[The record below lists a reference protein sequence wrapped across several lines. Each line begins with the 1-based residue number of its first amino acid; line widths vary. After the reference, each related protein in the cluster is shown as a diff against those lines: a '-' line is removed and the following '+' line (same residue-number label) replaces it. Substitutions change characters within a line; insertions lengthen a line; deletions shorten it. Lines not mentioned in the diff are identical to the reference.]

1 MQNYFLSWISVILCL
16 LLHQINYGNNSPFPF
31 DLEKVEISII
41 TCDPGSEVYSLF
53 GHGALRINHIE
64 SDEDIVVN
72 WGIFEYYEDQFK
84 FGYDFAKGRL
94 NYYMGIQNTMNF
106 LREYSYYNRG
116 VREQILNLTTSEK
129 KEIIEFVSLNNLPEN
144 RNYKYEFFYDNCS
157 TRIRDL
163 LSSIFRSNISWGN
176 HPSENKFTFREIIHQ
191 NLAPQ
196 PWLMLG
202 IDLVLGQR
210 IDQLVNNK
218 NLMFLP
224 AYLEAILDSTKIT
237 TVAQSKTLIARKN
250 VLIPTAENNRPAI
263 TSITIYGWIALMIT
277 LLLLFLKNDRIFN
290 VWSCVLLTLLSLLGV
305 VLYFMWFGTD
315 HQATKNNSNILWANP
330 SYLFLIWVIIFKK
343 WNKVSLV
350 YVYLIGFCLLTTILF
365 WFGMV
370 QEFNPTIKPIIISLA
385 LIFYYYFRKNKF
397 VIYNENS

>member
-106 LREYSYYNRG
+106 LREYRYYNRG

-330 SYLFLIWVIIFKK
+330 SYLFLVWVIIFKK

>member
-1 MQNYFLSWISVILCL
+1 M
-16 LLHQINYGNNSPFPF
+16 
-31 DLEKVEISII
+31 
-41 TCDPGSEVYSLF
+41 
-53 GHGALRINHIE
+53 
-64 SDEDIVVN
+64 
-72 WGIFEYYEDQFK
+72 
-84 FGYDFAKGRL
+84 
-94 NYYMGIQNTMNF
+94 
-106 LREYSYYNRG
+106 
-116 VREQILNLTTSEK
+116 
-129 KEIIEFVSLNNLPEN
+129 
-144 RNYKYEFFYDNCS
+144 
-157 TRIRDL
+157 
-163 LSSIFRSNISWGN
+163 SSIFNRSINWGN
-176 HPSENKFTFREIIHQ
+176 HPSKNKFTFRELIHQ

-202 IDLVLGQR
+202 IDLVLGKR

-237 TVAQSKTLIARKN
+237 TVDQPKTLISDKK
-250 VLIPTAENNRPAI
+250 VLIPSNEDKSPDVS
-263 TSITIYGWIALMIT
+263 SIAIYGWTILMIT

-290 VWSCVLLTLLSLLGV
+290 IWSCVLLTFLSLLGI
-305 VLYFMWFGTD
+305 LLCFMWFGTD

-330 SYLFLIWVIIFKK
+330 SYLFLVWVIIFKK

-385 LIFYYYFRKNKF
+385 LVFYYYFRKNKF

>member
-237 TVAQSKTLIARKN
+237 TVAQSKTLISRKN

-263 TSITIYGWIALMIT
+263 TSITIYGWIVLMIT

-330 SYLFLIWVIIFKK
+330 SYLFLVWVIVFKK

>member
-263 TSITIYGWIALMIT
+263 TSITIYGWIVLMIT

-330 SYLFLIWVIIFKK
+330 SYLFLVWVIIFKK

>member
-1 MQNYFLSWISVILCL
+1 MLKCFLNWISVILPL
-16 LLHQINYGNNSPFPF
+16 LLHQISYGNSPIPF
-31 DLEKVEISII
+31 NVENVEISII
-41 TCDPGSEVYSLF
+41 TCDPGTEIYSLF
-53 GHGALRINHIE
+53 GHSALRINHIE

-94 NYYMGIQNTMNF
+94 NYYMGIQNTVNF
-106 LREYSYYNRG
+106 LREYSYYKRG
-116 VREQILNLTTSEK
+116 VREQILNLSTSEK
-129 KEIIEFVSLNNLPEN
+129 KEIIEFVSVNNLPEN

-157 TRIRDL
+157 TRIKDL
-163 LSSIFRSNISWGN
+163 LNSIFRSNISWGN

-191 NLAPQ
+191 NIAPQ

-210 IDQLVNNK
+210 IDQLVNNE

-224 AYLEAILDSTKIT
+224 TYLEAILDSTKIT
-237 TVAQSKTLIARKN
+237 NVAQSKTLISRKN
-250 VLIPTAENNRPAI
+250 VLIPTGENKSSTI
-263 TSITIYGWIALMIT
+263 KSITIYGWIFLMIT
-277 LLLLFLKNDRIFN
+277 LILLFLKNDRIFN
-290 VWSCVLLTLLSLLGV
+290 IWSCILLTLLSLLGV

-330 SYLFLIWVIIFKK
+330 SYLFLVWVIIFKK

-397 VIYNENS
+397 VIYNEDS

>member
-290 VWSCVLLTLLSLLGV
+290 VWSCILLTLLSLLGV

>member
-16 LLHQINYGNNSPFPF
+16 LLHQINYGNNSHFSF

-106 LREYSYYNRG
+106 LREYRYYNRG

-330 SYLFLIWVIIFKK
+330 SYLFLVWVIIFKK

>member
-263 TSITIYGWIALMIT
+263 TSITIYGWIVLMIT

-290 VWSCVLLTLLSLLGV
+290 VWSCILLTLLSLLGV

-330 SYLFLIWVIIFKK
+330 SYLFLVWVIIFKK

>member
-237 TVAQSKTLIARKN
+237 TVAQSKTLISRKN

-263 TSITIYGWIALMIT
+263 TSITIYGWIVLMIT

-330 SYLFLIWVIIFKK
+330 SYLFLVWVIIFKK

>member
-1 MQNYFLSWISVILCL
+1 MLKCFLNWISVILPL
-16 LLHQINYGNNSPFPF
+16 LLHQISYGNSPIPF
-31 DLEKVEISII
+31 NVENVEISII
-41 TCDPGSEVYSLF
+41 TCDPGTEIYSLF
-53 GHGALRINHIE
+53 GHSALRINHIE

-94 NYYMGIQNTMNF
+94 NYYMGIQNTVNF
-106 LREYSYYNRG
+106 LREYSYYKRG
-116 VREQILNLTTSEK
+116 VREQILNLSTNEK
-129 KEIIEFVSLNNLPEN
+129 KEIIEFVSVNNLPEN

-157 TRIRDL
+157 TRIKDL
-163 LSSIFRSNISWGN
+163 LNSIFRSNISWGN

-191 NLAPQ
+191 NIAPQ

-210 IDQLVNNK
+210 IDQLVNNE

-224 AYLEAILDSTKIT
+224 TYLEAILDSTKIT
-237 TVAQSKTLIARKN
+237 NVAQSKTLISRKN
-250 VLIPTAENNRPAI
+250 VLIPTGENKSSTI
-263 TSITIYGWIALMIT
+263 KSITIYGWIFLMIT
-277 LLLLFLKNDRIFN
+277 LILLYLKNDRIFN
-290 VWSCVLLTLLSLLGV
+290 IWSCILLTVLSLLGV

-330 SYLFLIWVIIFKK
+330 SYLFLVWVIIFKK

>member
-106 LREYSYYNRG
+106 LREYRYYNRG

-237 TVAQSKTLIARKN
+237 TVAQSKTLISRKN

-263 TSITIYGWIALMIT
+263 TSITIYGWIVLMIT

-290 VWSCVLLTLLSLLGV
+290 VWSCVVLTLLSLLGV

-330 SYLFLIWVIIFKK
+330 SYLFLVWVIIFKK

-350 YVYLIGFCLLTTILF
+350 YVYLVCFCLLTTILF

>member
-129 KEIIEFVSLNNLPEN
+129 KEIIEFVSVNNLPDN

-237 TVAQSKTLIARKN
+237 TVAPSKTLISRKN

-263 TSITIYGWIALMIT
+263 TSITIYGWIVLMIT
-277 LLLLFLKNDRIFN
+277 LLLLFLKNDRIFK

-330 SYLFLIWVIIFKK
+330 SYLFLVWVIIFKK

>member
-16 LLHQINYGNNSPFPF
+16 LLHKINYGNNSPFPF

-106 LREYSYYNRG
+106 LREYRYYNRG
-116 VREQILNLTTSEK
+116 VREQILNLTTGEK
-129 KEIIEFVSLNNLPEN
+129 KEIIEFVSVNNLPDN

-210 IDQLVNNK
+210 IDKLVNNK

-224 AYLEAILDSTKIT
+224 VYLEAILDSTKIT
-237 TVAQSKTLIARKN
+237 TVAQSKTLISRKN

-263 TSITIYGWIALMIT
+263 TNITIYGWIVLMIT

-330 SYLFLIWVIIFKK
+330 SYLFLVWVIIFKK

-350 YVYLIGFCLLTTILF
+350 YVYLVGFCLLTTILF

>member
-237 TVAQSKTLIARKN
+237 TVAQSKTLISRKN

-263 TSITIYGWIALMIT
+263 TSVTIYGWIVLMIT

-330 SYLFLIWVIIFKK
+330 SYLFLVWVIIFKK

>member
-237 TVAQSKTLIARKN
+237 TVAQSKTLISRKN

-290 VWSCVLLTLLSLLGV
+290 VWSCILLTLLSLLGV

-330 SYLFLIWVIIFKK
+330 SYLFLVWVIIFKK

>member
-237 TVAQSKTLIARKN
+237 TVAQSKTLISRKN
-250 VLIPTAENNRPAI
+250 VLIPSAENNRPAI
-263 TSITIYGWIALMIT
+263 TSITIYGWIVLMIT

-330 SYLFLIWVIIFKK
+330 SYLFLVWVIIFKK

>member
-237 TVAQSKTLIARKN
+237 TVAQSKTLISRKN

>member
-106 LREYSYYNRG
+106 LREYRYYNRG

-290 VWSCVLLTLLSLLGV
+290 VWSCILLTLLSLLGV

>member
-116 VREQILNLTTSEK
+116 VREQILNLTTTEK

-210 IDQLVNNK
+210 IDQMVNNK

-224 AYLEAILDSTKIT
+224 AYLEAILDSTKIA
-237 TVAQSKTLIARKN
+237 TVAQPKALISRMN
-250 VLIPTAENNRPAI
+250 VLIPTAENKRPAV
-263 TSITIYGWIALMIT
+263 TSITIYGWIVLMIT

-330 SYLFLIWVIIFKK
+330 SYLFLVWVIIFKK

>member
-237 TVAQSKTLIARKN
+237 TVAQSKTLISRKN

-263 TSITIYGWIALMIT
+263 TSITIYGWIVLMIT

>member
-16 LLHQINYGNNSPFPF
+16 LLHQINYGNNSPFSF

-237 TVAQSKTLIARKN
+237 TVAQSKTLISRKN

-263 TSITIYGWIALMIT
+263 TSITIYGWIVLMIT

-330 SYLFLIWVIIFKK
+330 SYLFLVWVIIFKK

-385 LIFYYYFRKNKF
+385 LVFYYYFRKNKF

>member
-237 TVAQSKTLIARKN
+237 TVAQSKTLISRKN

-263 TSITIYGWIALMIT
+263 TSITIYGWIVLMIT

-330 SYLFLIWVIIFKK
+330 SYLFLIWVIVFKK

>member
-16 LLHQINYGNNSPFPF
+16 LLHQINYGNNSPFSF

-237 TVAQSKTLIARKN
+237 TVAQSKTLISRKN

-263 TSITIYGWIALMIT
+263 TSITIYGWIVLMIT

-330 SYLFLIWVIIFKK
+330 SYLFLVWVIIFKK

>member
-1 MQNYFLSWISVILCL
+1 MLKCFLNWISVILPL
-16 LLHQINYGNNSPFPF
+16 LLHQISYGNNSPIPF

-41 TCDPGSEVYSLF
+41 TCDPGSEIYSLF
-53 GHGALRINHIE
+53 GHSALRINHVE

-94 NYYMGIQNTMNF
+94 NYYMGIQNTVDF
-106 LREYSYYNRG
+106 LREYSYYKRG
-116 VREQILNLTTSEK
+116 VREQILNLTISEK
-129 KEIIEFVSLNNLPEN
+129 KEIIEFISVNNLPQN

-163 LSSIFRSNISWGN
+163 FSSIFKSSITWGN

-202 IDLVLGQR
+202 IDLVLGKR
-210 IDQLVNNK
+210 IDQLVNNE

-224 AYLEAILDSTKIT
+224 EHLEAILDSTKIT
-237 TVAQSKTLIARKN
+237 TVDQSKTLISNKK
-250 VLIPTAENNRPAI
+250 VLIFSDEDESSDFS
-263 TSITIYGWIALMIT
+263 SIAIYGWVILTIT
-277 LLLLFLKNDRIFN
+277 LLLLFAKNERIFN
-290 VWSCVLLTLLSLLGV
+290 IWSSVMLTFLSLLGIL
-305 VLYFMWFGTD
+305 LYFMWFGTD

-330 SYLFLIWVIIFKK
+330 SYLFLVWVIIFKK

-385 LIFYYYFRKNKF
+385 LVFYYYFRKNKF

>member
-94 NYYMGIQNTMNF
+94 NYYMGIQNTINF
-106 LREYSYYNRG
+106 LREYSYFNRG

-237 TVAQSKTLIARKN
+237 TVAPSKTLISRKN

-263 TSITIYGWIALMIT
+263 TSITIYGWIVLMIT

-330 SYLFLIWVIIFKK
+330 SYLFLVWVIIFKK